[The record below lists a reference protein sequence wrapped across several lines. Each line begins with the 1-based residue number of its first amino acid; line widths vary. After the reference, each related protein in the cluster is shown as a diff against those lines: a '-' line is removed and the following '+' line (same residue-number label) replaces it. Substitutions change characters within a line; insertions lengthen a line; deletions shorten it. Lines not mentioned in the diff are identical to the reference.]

1 MSRHITGKLLLLGAA
16 VAWLGLGSSC
26 VSPTEV
32 VYLQDV
38 PASSAETL
46 RSNYQTTIQKDDLL
60 AVSVSS
66 KQPELTAP
74 FNMSEMSSSGAQ
86 TNSQNVKH
94 GYLVDT
100 NGNIVLPII
109 GRIHAAGKS
118 CTQLATDIANTLRD
132 SGYLTDASVNVQ
144 IRNFKFSVIG
154 EVKSPGVYTIDGQ
167 RITILEAISKAGD
180 LTIDGNRAV
189 QVVREV
195 DGNRQIAT
203 LDLRSKELFNSP
215 FYYIQQNDVIY
226 VTPSERKVNTRSD
239 AAQWYGWGLS
249 GVSLIVAIIAISAS

>member
-1 MSRHITGKLLLLGAA
+1 MFRHITGKLLLLGAA
-16 VAWLGLGSSC
+16 VAWLGLGVSC
-26 VSPTEV
+26 VSPQEV
-32 VYLQDV
+32 IYLQDV
-38 PASSAETL
+38 QGTTTESLKNT
-46 RSNYQTTIQKDDLL
+46 YQTTIQKDDQL
-60 AVSVSS
+60 AISVSS

-74 FNMSEMSSSGAQ
+74 FNMSEMSASGRSTSSN
-86 TNSQNVKH
+86 NSQ
-94 GYLVDT
+94 GYLVDA

-109 GRIHAAGKS
+109 GRIHAAGKT

-132 SGYLTDASVNVQ
+132 SGYLNDASVNVQ

-154 EVKSPGVYTIDGQ
+154 EVSNPGVYTIDGQ

-180 LTIDGNRAV
+180 LTIDGNRAI

>member
-1 MSRHITGKLLLLGAA
+1 MFRHITGKVLLVGAMA
-16 VAWLGLGSSC
+16 AWLGLGCSC
-26 VSPTEV
+26 VSPKEV
-32 VYLQDV
+32 IYLQDV
-38 PASSAETL
+38 QGTSIESMK
-46 RSNYQTTIQKDDLL
+46 SNYQTTIQKDDQL
-60 AVSVSS
+60 AITVSS

-74 FNMSEMSSSGAQ
+74 FNMTEMSSGGTSTSSNNNQ
-86 TNSQNVKH
+86 
-94 GYLVDT
+94 GYLVDA

-109 GRIHAAGKS
+109 GRMRAAGKT
-118 CTQLATDIANTLRD
+118 CTQLANDIAATLRD
-132 SGYLTDASVNVQ
+132 SGYLNDASVNVQ

-154 EVKSPGVYTIDGQ
+154 EVSNPGVYTIGGQ
-167 RITILEAISKAGD
+167 RITILEAISQAGD

-195 DGNRQIAT
+195 DGKRQIAT

-226 VTPSERKVNTRSD
+226 VTPSNRKVNTRSD

-249 GVSLIVAIIAISAS
+249 GVGVTLAIIALAAS

>member
-1 MSRHITGKLLLLGAA
+1 MFRHITGKLLLLGTA
-16 VAWLGLGSSC
+16 VAWLGLGVSC
-26 VSPTEV
+26 VSPQEV
-32 VYLQDV
+32 IYLQDV
-38 PASSAETL
+38 QGTTTETMK
-46 RSNYQTTIQKDDLL
+46 SNYQTTIQRDDQL
-60 AVSVSS
+60 AITVSS

-74 FNMSEMSSSGAQ
+74 FNMTEMSSGGNGSS
-86 TNSQNVKH
+86 NSQ
-94 GYLVDT
+94 GYLVDA

-109 GRIHAAGKS
+109 GRVRAAGKT
-118 CTQLATDIANTLRD
+118 CTQLANDIAATLRD
-132 SGYLTDASVNVQ
+132 SGYLNDASVNVQ

-154 EVKSPGVYTIDGQ
+154 EVSSPGVYTIDGQ

-180 LTIDGNRAV
+180 LTIDGNRAI

-226 VTPSERKVNTRSD
+226 VTPSDRKVNTRSD

-249 GVSLIVAIIAISAS
+249 GVGVTLAIIALCAS

>member
-1 MSRHITGKLLLLGAA
+1 MFRHITGKLLLLGAA
-16 VAWLGLGSSC
+16 VAWLGLGVSC
-26 VSPTEV
+26 VSPQEV
-32 VYLQDV
+32 IYLQDV
-38 PASSAETL
+38 QGTTTESLKNT
-46 RSNYQTTIQKDDLL
+46 YQTTIQKDDQL
-60 AVSVSS
+60 AISVSS

-74 FNMSEMSSSGAQ
+74 FNMSEMSASGRSSGSN
-86 TNSQNVKH
+86 NSQ
-94 GYLVDT
+94 GYLVDA

-109 GRIHAAGKS
+109 GRIHAAGKT

-132 SGYLTDASVNVQ
+132 SGYLNDASVNVQ

-154 EVKSPGVYTIDGQ
+154 EVSNPGVYTIDGQ

-180 LTIDGNRAV
+180 LTIDGNRAI

-226 VTPSERKVNTRSD
+226 VTPSDRKVNTRSD

-249 GVSLIVAIIAISAS
+249 GVGVTLAIIALCAS